1 MADDEHISAVLEQL
15 RRIIADE
22 SLRYL
27 EVEINLLVCRLE
39 AFQSMILDHGD
50 GLFSVELLERGITV
64 HALDQVLYNIEDLI
78 SDVLHLGVSTE
89 LAAAGVKEVETKS
102 TETSLKEYSKLVAAS
117 YASTKLEAAWLKKRE
132 TKSTAAGL
140 EKFASTKPE
149 AAWLKKVE
157 TNILHARLK
166 ELMDLLIG
174 IPHDSHPLH
183 SKRSFCVKLSE
194 LYGLDVVKK
203 DIINVILGTESFRD
217 SSENIKTIIIVGME
231 GTGKTYLARC
241 ICNDC
246 QVLENFENII
256 WVNVSD
262 DFDLGKIARKIILSL
277 EGFEHDSLRLLTLV
291 PLQTLLDRI
300 QRKIVNKKSLL
311 VLDGVGRYDCDDWEA
326 LRAVFQH
333 GMLGS
338 GILVITHEHSVA
350 GAMESSYTFCL
361 EKLSDELCWMI
372 LREVGLNDDTL
383 EDAIE
388 DIGRELASRCE
399 GLPFAAKVLG
409 DGIRHYDSGIRGW
422 DVFLRN
428 CIWKS
433 PRITK
438 YMSQV
443 LSLSYCNLPLSVRR
457 CLSYWAIFPKNF
469 EISKTLLVQHWM
481 AQGYLYSSDNLE
493 MELKG
498 EEYLKCLEAHSYFQ
512 YCSTDG
518 GMLTCKMHSIVHDC
532 VQSSFL
538 NDLMMGSESV
548 KQLTLNLS
556 SWTEEVKVVG
566 AHHLVMMIAQG
577 AGFPMD
583 ISGAEKLRTLVAVT
597 QGCLITSQALSTLFK
612 QSKHLRLL
620 DLSLT
625 SGWHNC
631 FGPSGQ
637 GNILDEIPVE
647 ICGLINLR
655 YLSLAGSKVLK
666 ILPETL
672 CDLHNLLSLDLT
684 GCSSLR
690 KLPDGMGKLMNLRYF
705 YTWFC
710 SSITSYPKGI
720 SCLTSLRELTNV
732 IARADHND
740 AKEFSLGD
748 FEKLNNLCGH
758 VRVKLIGNAI
768 DADEAIRAN
777 LWNKKDLDRIRINLD
792 GDIGEE
798 SRDVIKKALNP
809 PSYLNIEFVGWWF

>member
-1 MADDEHISAVLEQL
+1 MADEHISSVLEQL

-22 SLRYL
+22 SFRYL
-27 EVEINLLVCRLE
+27 EVEINLLVCRLD

-64 HALDQVLYNIEDLI
+64 HALDQVLYEIEDLI

-102 TETSLKEYSKLVAAS
+102 TAAGPEKF
-117 YASTKLEAAWLKKRE
+117 ASTKSEAAWLKKRQPR
-132 TKSTAAGL
+132 SRAAGL
-140 EKFASTKPE
+140 GNFAFAMSVLLMKRETKPSL
-149 AAWLKKVE
+149 AKA
-157 TNILHARLK
+157 NARLK
-166 ELMDLLIG
+166 ELMEVLIG
-174 IPHDSHPLH
+174 IPHGSHPLH
-183 SKRSFCVKLSE
+183 SKRSFFVKLSK

-203 DIINVILGTESFRD
+203 DIINVILGESFRD
-217 SSENIKTIIIVGME
+217 SSDSIKTIIIVGME
-231 GTGKTYLARC
+231 GTGKTCLARC
-241 ICNDC
+241 ICTDC
-246 QVLENFENII
+246 QVLEIFDNII

-277 EGFEHDSLRLLTLV
+277 EGLEHDSLRLLTLV
-291 PLQTLLDRI
+291 PLQSLLDRI

-333 GMLGS
+333 GMSGS
-338 GILVITHEHSVA
+338 GILVTTHEHLVA
-350 GAMESSYTFCL
+350 GAMESSCIFCL
-361 EKLSDELCWMI
+361 GKLSDELCWMI

-383 EDAIE
+383 EYAVE
-388 DIGRELASRCE
+388 DIGRELARRCE

-409 DGIRHYDSGIRGW
+409 DALRHYDFGIRGW
-422 DVFLRN
+422 DFFLRN
-428 CIWKS
+428 CIWIS
-433 PRITK
+433 PRIPK
-438 YMSQV
+438 YMSKV

-498 EEYLKCLEAHSYFQ
+498 EEYFKCLEAHSCFQ
-512 YCSTDG
+512 YCSRDG

-532 VQSSFL
+532 VQSLSPY
-538 NDLMMGSESV
+538 DLMMGIESV

-556 SWTEEVKVVG
+556 SWTEEVKIIG
-566 AHHLVMMIAQG
+566 THHLIMMIAQG

-597 QGCLITSQALSTLFK
+597 QGCLITSQALSNLFK

-647 ICGLINLR
+647 IGGLINLR

-672 CDLHNLLSLDLT
+672 CDLHNLQSLDLT

-690 KLPDGMGKLMNLRYF
+690 KLPDGMGKLMNLRN
-705 YTWFC
+705 
-710 SSITSYPKGI
+710 
-720 SCLTSLRELTNV
+720 SLLEIL
-732 IARADHND
+732 
-740 AKEFSLGD
+740 KS
-748 FEKLNNLCGH
+748 
-758 VRVKLIGNAI
+758 
-768 DADEAIRAN
+768 
-777 LWNKKDLDRIRINLD
+777 
-792 GDIGEE
+792 
-798 SRDVIKKALNP
+798 
-809 PSYLNIEFVGWWF
+809 